1 MKDKR
6 FAHLLLMR
14 VVAVSAVAAPRDSE
28 QRHGTMAY
36 PALKHDH
43 RDRYRAQ

>member
-1 MKDKR
+1 MKNKR

-28 QRHGTMAY
+28 QRHGIRHGTMAY
-36 PALKHDH
+36 PAFKA
-43 RDRYRAQ
+43 RSP